1 VLHYNDNRVEIR
13 AGDLVLIDAGAEHDL
28 YTADVTRTFPA
39 SGRFSEAQR
48 ACYQLVLDAADAC
61 IAATR
66 PGESIDGL
74 HEKAVRILTEGMVR
88 LGLLQGEVEALIKE
102 NAFRRYY
109 MHRTSHWLGL
119 DVHDVGSYTVD
130 GKPRPLEAGMVF
142 TIEPGLYV
150 APDDESAPPQM
161 RGIGIRIEDDILVTP
176 QGHEN
181 LTVSIPRTVGDVE
194 AACAR

>member
-1 VLHYNDNRVEIR
+1 VQLRDRELI
-13 AGDLVLIDAGAEHDL
+13 LIDAGAEYDL

-39 SGRFSEAQR
+39 SGRFTDVQR

-66 PGESIDGL
+66 PGQTIDGL
-74 HEKAVRILTEGMVR
+74 HEKAVRILTEGMVK
-88 LGLLQGEVEALIKE
+88 LGLLKGNVDQLIQE
-102 NAFRRYY
+102 NAFRRFY

-119 DVHDVGSYTVD
+119 DVHDVGSYSVD
-130 GKPRPLEAGMVF
+130 GKPRPLEPGMVF

-150 APDDESAPPQM
+150 ARDDESAPEQF

-176 QGHEN
+176 SGYES
-181 LTVSIPRTVGDVE
+181 LTRAIPRTVADVE